1 MKQQLEKELP
11 IEQENP
17 DDWADRFFR
26 LRAIRS
32 WIAYNME
39 QAHNRQARYY
49 NLRHRNVTYKVNDK
63 VLYRNRVLSRG
74 KDKFSAKLA
83 KKFKGPFE
91 VTKVISPLVYTIE
104 NNSGVVHPRVS
115 VTDLKKYNPRNPE
128 Q

>member
-49 NLRHRNVTYKVNDK
+49 NLRHRNVTYKVGDK
-63 VLYRNRVLSRG
+63 VLYRNLVLSRG

-83 KKFKGPFE
+83 KKFKGSFE
-91 VTKVISPLVYTIE
+91 VTKVISPLVYTIG
-104 NNSGVVHPRVS
+104 NNSGVVHPWVS
-115 VTDLKKYNPRNPE
+115 VTDLKKYNPYNPK